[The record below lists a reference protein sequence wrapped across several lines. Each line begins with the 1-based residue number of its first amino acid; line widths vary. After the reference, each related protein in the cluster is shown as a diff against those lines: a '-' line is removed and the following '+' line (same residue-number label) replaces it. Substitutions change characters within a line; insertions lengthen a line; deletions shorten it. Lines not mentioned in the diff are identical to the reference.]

1 MAYAG
6 ASIGQATYSMS
17 GKTQAESHTQAAKA
31 ESAPATQKSDMRK
44 QMEEAIDAKITPQF
58 DLVRAEM
65 KGYFEELS
73 KEIKSIKATGG
84 PSSPKP

>member
-1 MAYAG
+1 
-6 ASIGQATYSMS
+6 MS
-17 GKTQAESHTQAAKA
+17 GKTQAESRTQAAKSD
-31 ESAPATQKSDMRK
+31 SAPATQKSDMRK

-73 KEIKSIKATGG
+73 KEIKSIKATSG